1 MHDFL
6 KSAIRADVLWLQGT
20 CARMEMKRG
29 NRRKANHSQ
38 QKQTRTRKNQHG
50 RRFAYGP
57 AHIFPYD
64 VEQPV
69 ITNCRLSVAN
79 KQEQNRAHEQTGDEN
94 ANRNEHTKLRKTH
107 GATQHQ
113 REESNC
119 SRESAEEHRSTK
131 SCHGNGNG
139 FLMEFSVGARLVVPP
154 ERENWEIDTQPDEN
168 GGEARDDRAESG

>member
-20 CARMEMKRG
+20 CARLEMERG

-38 QKQTRTRKNQHG
+38 QQQNRTRKNQHWRG
-50 RRFAYGP
+50 FAHGP

-64 VEQPV
+64 VEEPV

-94 ANRNEHTKLRKTH
+94 ANRNEHTKLRKTQ

-119 SRESAEEHRSTK
+119 SRERAEEHRSTK
-131 SCHGNGNG
+131 SCDGNGNG
-139 FLMEFSVGARLVVPP
+139 FLM
-154 ERENWEIDTQPDEN
+154 
-168 GGEARDDRAESG
+168 